1 MKKTNSIAM
10 KIRYCLK
17 LRRTMKLTFLCLMIS
32 VFQLHSRTY
41 SQNNVTLN
49 LQNVKMRTVFLEI
62 QSHTDY
68 NFVYNN
74 KKVNDEELVTI
85 KLKNKPIS
93 IILDNLFRNKGISY
107 TIKDKLIILKPNSDK
122 EIKEVPEKQ
131 SQAIKISGNVTDA
144 HGIPVP
150 GVTITEKGT
159 NTNVVTDFDGKY
171 SIDVRSNQS
180 VLTFSYIGFKTQE
193 IIVGEK
199 SKINV
204 SLQEDTNLLNEVV
217 VVGYGTQKK
226 TNLTGAV
233 GQINGVELQN
243 RPVVNAAQALQGLVA
258 GLNITTDG
266 GALDSKLN
274 INIRGTGTIGDG
286 SNASPLILIDGAEGD
301 LSTINPNDI
310 DNISVLKDAS
320 ASSIYGSRAAFG
332 VILVT
337 TKKGKSGKTIVN
349 ISTSTRV
356 SSPVA
361 LPDMLD
367 SYSFALFFNDG
378 FKNAGQ
384 TPFFTDERLQRIQDF
399 QSGKITT
406 TIPTRAGDP
415 TKWADGYDQGND
427 NVDWYDA
434 IFKPSVISQQTNLS
448 ISGGKEGLTYYLSG
462 AFVDQPGFMRFNGDQ
477 YKRYN
482 TSLRINAD
490 LFKWLSASYTNR
502 FIREDYAR
510 PTNMTDG
517 LFSDLARQGWP
528 VLPLYDPNGYLYD
541 SPSPALPLRDG
552 GQQNKIS
559 DTFVQQLNLVF
570 KLTSDWKL
578 KWDFTY
584 KTNTAFQHWDLQTT
598 YNHDTAGNPY
608 VRDSQSEVHE
618 DAYKEDYYNS
628 NIYTDYNKSFGNH
641 HFAGLLGTQAESTN
655 NRDFQATKQG
665 IIVPDIPVLDTT
677 SGTDFSGKLVPPA
690 VNGKYG
696 DWAINGY
703 FGRINYN
710 YDGRY
715 IIEGNLRYD
724 GSSRFRSDS
733 RWVWSPSI
741 SAGWNV
747 AKEEFWKPLENVVG
761 MLKFRGSFGSLAN
774 QNTTLWYPTYQ
785 QIKVEPNGQWLVNG
799 AKPNTASTPI
809 LIDPTLTWETVQTW
823 DAGVDFALFGNK
835 LTGSFDYFKRT
846 TKNMVGPAT
855 DLPVVLGI
863 AVPKSNNTDLE
874 TYGFDMNISWKQQL
888 ANGFG
893 YSVTA
898 LLSDNQTKITRYPNL
913 TGDIGTVF
921 YGGDRKFNAG
931 QLDGN
936 IWGYQTIGIAKT
948 KAEMDAHL
956 NSLPN
961 GGQNGIGNNWGAG
974 DIMYKDLNG
983 DGVINT
989 GSNTLNDHG
998 DLVKIGN
1005 NTPRY
1010 TYGLDMSANYKGFDF
1025 RAFFQ
1030 GVAKRD
1036 YWNETALFWGMKN
1049 NVWQSTG
1056 LEQHLDYFRDDA
1068 SSPLGVNLDSYY
1080 PRPVLGGDKVDKNQ
1094 KAQTRYLINAAYLR
1108 LKNIQLGY
1116 TFSANAV
1123 QQFGISSLRIYFS
1136 AENIWTMTDVPKMFD
1151 PESLDKVGQDGNVYP
1166 LSKAYSL
1173 GVNISL

>member
-1 MKKTNSIAM
+1 MMKQSNCKKKSWL
-10 KIRYCLK
+10 LK
-17 LRRTMKLTFLCLMIS
+17 RSFLTI
-32 VFQLHSRTY
+32 
-41 SQNNVTLN
+41 
-49 LQNVKMRTVFLEI
+49 VFLFGGLLYSNA
-62 QSHTDY
+62 Q
-68 NFVYNN
+68 NQ
-74 KKVNDEELVTI
+74 KVSGIVSD
-85 KLKNKPIS
+85 
-93 IILDNLFRNKGISY
+93 DKGIP
-107 TIKDKLIILKPNSDK
+107 I
-122 EIKEVPEKQ
+122 
-131 SQAIKISGNVTDA
+131 
-144 HGIPVP
+144 P
-150 GVTITEKGT
+150 GVTITEKDT
-159 NTNVVTDFDGKY
+159 KNTVATDFDGNY
-171 SIDVRSNQS
+171 SINVKGSQS
-180 VLTFSYIGFKTQE
+180 VLTFSYVGFKAQLKT
-193 IIVGEK
+193 VGNQ
-199 SKINV
+199 SSINV
-204 SLQEDTNLLNEVV
+204 SLLEDTNALNEVI

-233 GQINGVELQN
+233 AQISGNELQN
-243 RPVVNAAQALQGLVA
+243 RPVVNATQALQGLVA

-286 SNASPLILIDGAEGD
+286 SNASPLVLIDGAEGD
-301 LSTINPNDI
+301 LSSINPNDI
-310 DNISVLKDAS
+310 ENISVLKDAS

-361 LPDMLD
+361 LPNMLD

-384 TPFFTDERLQRIQDF
+384 TPFFTDDRLKRIKDF
-399 QSGKITT
+399 QDGKITT
-406 TIPTRAGDP
+406 TIPKRAGDP

-434 IFKPSVISQQTNLS
+434 IFRPSVISQQTNLS
-448 ISGGKEGLTYYLSG
+448 VSGGKEGLTYYLSG
-462 AFVDQPGFMRFNGDQ
+462 AFVDQPGFMRFTGDQ
-477 YKRYN
+477 FKRYN

-490 LFKWLSASYTNR
+490 LFKWLTLSYTNR

-517 LFSDLARQGWP
+517 LFNDLARQGWP

-552 GQQNKIS
+552 GQQNKIA

-570 KLTSDWKL
+570 KLTQEWKV

-584 KTNTAFQHWDLQTT
+584 RTINTFQHWDLQTT
-598 YNHDTAGNPY
+598 YNHDVAGNPY
-608 VRDSQSEVHE
+608 VVDNKSEVHE
-618 DAYKEDYYNS
+618 DASKENYFNS
-628 NIYTDYNKSFGNH
+628 NIYTDYNKSFGKH
-641 HFAGLLGTQAESTN
+641 HFTGLLGMQAESTE
-655 NRDFQATKQG
+655 NRNVGATRQG
-665 IIVPDIPVLDTT
+665 IIVRNIPVIDAT
-677 SGTDFSGKLVPPA
+677 SGTDYYGKLVPPN
-690 VNGKYG
+690 VNGSYG

-715 IIEGNLRYD
+715 LIEGNLRYD
-724 GSSRFRSDS
+724 GSSRFRTDS
-733 RWVWSPSI
+733 RWVWSPSVSI
-741 SAGWNV
+741 GWNV

-761 MLKFRGSFGSLAN
+761 MFKIRASYGSLGN
-774 QNTTLWYPTYQ
+774 QDTKSWYPTYTTMPVG
-785 QIKVEPNGQWLVNG
+785 IANGQWLVNG
-799 AKPNTASTPI
+799 ARPNTATAPG
-809 LIDPTLTWETVQTW
+809 LIDQSLTWETVQSW
-823 DAGVDFALFGNK
+823 DVGVDYALFNNR

-846 TKNMVGPAT
+846 TKNMVGPAEQ
-855 DLPVVLGI
+855 LPVILGTG
-863 AVPKSNNTDLE
+863 VPKSNNTDLE

-893 YSVTA
+893 YSITG
-898 LLSDNQTKITRYPNL
+898 LLADNQTKITKYPNL
-913 TGDIGTVF
+913 TGDLGT
-921 YGGDRKFNAG
+921 YIEG

-956 NSLPN
+956 SSLPN
-961 GGQNGIGNNWGAG
+961 GGQNGIGNNWNAG
-974 DIMYKDLNG
+974 DIMYKDVNG
-983 DGVINT
+983 DGVINN
-989 GSNTLNDHG
+989 GSNTLNNHG

-1005 NTPRY
+1005 NKPRY
-1010 TYGLDMSANYKGFDF
+1010 TYGLDLTANYKGFDF

-1036 YWNETALFWGMKN
+1036 YWNSTALFWGMKN

-1056 LEQHLDYFRDDA
+1056 LEEHLDYFRDDA
-1068 SSPLGVNLDSYY
+1068 SSPLGLNLDSYY

-1094 KAQTRYLINAAYLR
+1094 QTQSRYLINAAYMR
-1108 LKNIQLGY
+1108 LKNL
-1116 TFSANAV
+1116 
-1123 QQFGISSLRIYFS
+1123 QFGYSLPANIIDRIGISNLRIYFS
-1136 AENIWTMTDVPKMFD
+1136 AENIWTVTDVPGMFD

-1166 LSKAYSL
+1166 LSKSYSL

>member
-17 LRRTMKLTFLCLMIS
+17 MNKTMKFTFLCLMIS

-49 LQNVKMRTVFLEI
+49 LKNVKMRTVFLEI

-74 KKVNDEELVTI
+74 KKINDDELVTI

-93 IILDNLFRNKGISY
+93 IILDNLFKDKDVSY
-107 TIKDKLIILKPNSDK
+107 IIKDKLIILKANSDK
-122 EIKEVPEKQ
+122 ETKELPKK
-131 SQAIKISGNVTDA
+131 SIQAIKISGIVTDA
-144 HGIPVP
+144 HGVPVP
-150 GVTITEKGT
+150 GVTIVEKGT
-159 NTNVVTDFDGKY
+159 NNNAGTDFDGKY

-180 VLTFSYIGFKTQE
+180 VLAFSYIGFKTQE
-193 IIVGEK
+193 ITVGEK

-204 SLQEDTNLLNEVV
+204 SLQEDTNILNEVV

-226 TNLTGAV
+226 VNLTGAV
-233 GQINGVELQN
+233 GQVSGEELQN

-258 GLNITTDG
+258 GLNITQSSG
-266 GALDSKLN
+266 GTLDSRPA
-274 INIRGTGTIGDG
+274 INIRGTGSIGDF
-286 SNASPLILIDGAEGD
+286 SNANPLVLIDGAEGD
-301 LSTINPNDI
+301 INTINANDI
-310 DNISVLKDAS
+310 ANISVLKDAA

-332 VILVT
+332 VILIT
-337 TKKGKSGKTIVN
+337 TKKGKSGNTVVN
-349 ISTSTRV
+349 ISTSTRI
-356 SSPVA
+356 SRPVA
-361 LPDMLD
+361 MPNMMD
-367 SYSFALFFNDG
+367 SYSFANYFNDG
-378 FKNAGQ
+378 FLNAGY
-384 TPFFTDERLQRIQDF
+384 TPFFTDERLQRIKDF
-399 QSGKITT
+399 QDGKITT
-406 TIPTRAGDP
+406 TIPVRASDP
-415 TKWADGYDQGND
+415 NRWADGYDQGND

-434 IFKPSVISQQTNLS
+434 IFKPSVVSQETNLS
-448 ISGGKEGLTYYLSG
+448 VSGGKEGLTYYLSG
-462 AFVDQPGFMRFNGDQ
+462 AYVDQPGYMRFNGDQ
-477 YKRYN
+477 FKRYN
-482 TSLRINAD
+482 TSLRVNAD
-490 LFKWLSASYTNR
+490 LFKSFSLGYTVR

-517 LFSDLARQGWP
+517 TFADLARQGWP

-570 KLTSDWKL
+570 KITSDWKL

-584 KTNTAFQHWDLQTT
+584 KTINTFQHWDLQRT
-598 YNHDTAGNPY
+598 YNHDVAGNQY
-608 VRDSQSEVHE
+608 VADSQSEVHE
-618 DAYKEDYYNS
+618 DAAKEDYFNS
-628 NIYTDYNKSFGNH
+628 NLYTDYNKSFGKHN
-641 HFAGLLGTQAESTN
+641 FTGLLGMQAESTN
-655 NRDFQATKQG
+655 NRDLGVTRQG
-665 IIVPDIPVLDTT
+665 IIVPGIDTINTT
-677 SGTDFSGKLVPPA
+677 SGTDYSGKLVPPN
-690 VNGKYG
+690 VGGQYG

-715 IIEGNLRYD
+715 LIEGNIRYD
-724 GSSRFRSDS
+724 GSSRFRSED
-733 RWVWSPSI
+733 RWVWSPSV
-741 SAGWNV
+741 SVGWNI
-747 AKEEFWKPLENVVG
+747 AKEEFWKPLESLVS
-761 MLKFRGSFGSLAN
+761 MLKFRGSLGSLAN
-774 QNTTLWYPTYQ
+774 QETKGWYPTY
-785 QIKVEPNGQWLVNG
+785 VTMPVGVSSGSWLVNG
-799 AKPNTASTPI
+799 SRPNTATAPA
-809 LIDPTLTWETVQTW
+809 LRNQALTWETVQTW

-846 TKNMVGPAT
+846 TKNMLGPAQ
-855 DLPVVLGI
+855 DLPLILGT

-898 LLSDNQTKITRYPNL
+898 LLADNQTKITRYPNL
-913 TGDIGTVF
+913 TGSLGTYVE
-921 YGGDRKFNAG
+921 G
-931 QLDGN
+931 QFDGN

-956 NSLPN
+956 ASLPN
-961 GGQNGIGNNWGAG
+961 GGQNSLGNNWDAG
-974 DIMYKDLNG
+974 DIMYKDVNG
-983 DGVINT
+983 DGLINN
-989 GSNTLNDHG
+989 GSNTINDHG
-998 DLVKIGN
+998 DLVKLGN
-1005 NTPRY
+1005 NTARY
-1010 TYGLDMSANYKGFDF
+1010 TYGLDLGANYKGFDF

-1036 YWNETALFWGMKN
+1036 YWNGTTLFWGMRGS
-1049 NVWQSTG
+1049 VWDSSG

-1068 SSPLGVNLDSYY
+1068 NSPLGQNLDSFY
-1080 PRPVLGGDKVDKNQ
+1080 PRPVVGNGKNQ
-1094 KAQTRYLINAAYLR
+1094 QTQSRYLINAAYMR

-1116 TFSANAV
+1116 SFQSEAV
-1123 QQFGISSLRIYFS
+1123 KKFGISKLRLYFS
-1136 AENIWTMTDVPKMFD
+1136 AENIWTLTDIPKMFD
-1151 PESLDKVGQDGNVYP
+1151 PETLDKVGQNGTVYP
-1166 LSKAYSL
+1166 LSKTLSL